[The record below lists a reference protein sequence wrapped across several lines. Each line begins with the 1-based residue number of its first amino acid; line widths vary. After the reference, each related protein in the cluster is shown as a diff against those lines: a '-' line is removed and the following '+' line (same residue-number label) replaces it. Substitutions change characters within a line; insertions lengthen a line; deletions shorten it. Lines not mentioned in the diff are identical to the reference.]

1 MGMFKKNGEELE
13 NRREAFDERRSDAV
27 KKKHEKARIA
37 LEKRGVSLDGVI
49 IFDDSFDDGAYE
61 YLLVFSDRVEYIN
74 MGKISTL
81 TKKGKGTEV
90 IPISRISSVQTRRK
104 IIFEIVEIKTSGAT
118 IEFKSTPMVA
128 PQLKSTILELMNGS
142 APEKTSAPDPADQL
156 VRLAELHRDGIL
168 SDEEFASKKAEILG
182 RM

>member
-1 MGMFKKNGEELE
+1 MGMFKKNAEDLD
-13 NRREAFDERRSDAV
+13 NRRELLDARRTDAI
-27 KKKHEKARIA
+27 KKKHDKARGV
-37 LEKRGVSLDGVI
+37 LEKRGVNLDGVI

-61 YLLVFSDRVEYIN
+61 YLLVFPDRVEYIN

-90 IPISRISSVQTRRK
+90 IPIARISSVQTRK
-104 IIFEIVEIKTSGAT
+104 KVIFEIVEIKTSGAT

-128 PQLKSTILELMNGS
+128 PQLKSVILELMNG
-142 APEKTSAPDPADQL
+142 PEPRPKNVPDPADQL
-156 VRLAELHRDGIL
+156 VRLAELHREGII
-168 SDEEFASKKAEILG
+168 SDEEFASKKAQILD

>member
-1 MGMFKKNGEELE
+1 MGLFKKDEEE
-13 NRREAFDERRSDAV
+13 VANRKEAFDARRSEAV
-27 KKKHEKARIA
+27 KKKHDKARLA

-61 YLLVFSDRVEYIN
+61 YLLVFPDRVEYIN

-90 IPISRISSVQTRRK
+90 IPISRISSVQTRK
-104 IIFEIVEIKTSGAT
+104 KMIFEIVEIKTSGAT

-128 PQLKSTILELMNGS
+128 PQLKTTILELMNGS
-142 APEKTSAPDPADQL
+142 NEPSVGSSNHADQL

-168 SDEEFASKKAEILG
+168 TEEEFNSKKAEILG

>member
-1 MGMFKKNGEELE
+1 MGIFKKNAEDSE
-13 NRREAFDERRSDAV
+13 NRRDALDARRVEAI
-27 KKKHEKARIA
+27 KKKHHKARLV
-37 LEKRGVSLDGVI
+37 LEKHGVDLDGVI

-61 YLLVFSDRVEYIN
+61 YLLVFQDRVEYIN
-74 MGKISTL
+74 MGKISTI

-90 IPISRISSVQTRRK
+90 IPISRISSVQTRK
-104 IIFEIVEIKTSGAT
+104 KVIFEIVEIKTSGAT
-118 IEFKSTPMVA
+118 IEFKSTTLVA
-128 PQLKSTILELMNGS
+128 PQLKSTILELMNS
-142 APEKTSAPDPADQL
+142 SDSKNTNAQDPADQL

>member
-1 MGMFKKNGEELE
+1 MGMFKKNEEEIE
-13 NRREAFDERRSDAV
+13 NRREALDMRRNEAIR
-27 KKKHEKARIA
+27 KKHEKARIA
-37 LEKRGVSLDGVI
+37 LEKRGVNLDGVI
-49 IFDDSFDDGAYE
+49 VFDDSFDDGAYE
-61 YLLVFSDRVEYIN
+61 YLLVFPDRVEYIN

-90 IPISRISSVQTRRK
+90 IPISRISSVQTRK
-104 IIFEIVEIKTSGAT
+104 KMIFEIVEIKTSGAT
-118 IEFKSTPMVA
+118 IEFKSTPLVA
-128 PQLKSTILELMNGS
+128 PHLKSTILELMNS
-142 APEKTSAPDPADQL
+142 SESKNTNAPDPADQL